1 MEKLECIIV
10 HRSMSLVS
18 SLASLSLATPTIS
31 TILVM
36 FVTAKLFAN
45 EVDYQ
50 NLLNMQWYKNDR
62 GSRLCLFYV
71 LRTRP
76 GGERKG

>member
-18 SLASLSLATPTIS
+18 SLASLSLATRTIS

-36 FVTAKLFAN
+36 FATAKLFAN
-45 EVDYQ
+45 EVDY
-50 NLLNMQWYKNDR
+50 
-62 GSRLCLFYV
+62 
-71 LRTRP
+71 
-76 GGERKG
+76 